1 MNDVKR
7 YESYESKLASKC
19 QGAARCLTY
28 NDDERQAA
36 AKHTL
41 LAAAH
46 TLDQHAIRIHRKK
59 DGFLIINARGK
70 ARYMTLRE
78 RLAVWLLRGKLEIRP

>member
-1 MNDVKR
+1 MSKVKL

-19 QGAARCLTY
+19 QGVARCLTY
-28 NDDERQAA
+28 SDDERQAA

-41 LAAAH
+41 LEASH
-46 TLDQHAIRIHRKK
+46 MLDQHAIRIHRKK